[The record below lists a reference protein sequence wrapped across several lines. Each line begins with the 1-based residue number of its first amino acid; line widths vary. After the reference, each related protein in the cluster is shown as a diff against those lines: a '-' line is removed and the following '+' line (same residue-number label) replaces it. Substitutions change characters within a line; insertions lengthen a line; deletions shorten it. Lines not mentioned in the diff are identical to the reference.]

1 MVDLVPAIDN
11 VQDRM
16 EKRTD
21 VAYSSAM
28 QTTIEKYF
36 VQNKCWMQTD

>member
-21 VAYSSAM
+21 VAYVSAM

-36 VQNKCWMQTD
+36 CIKQMLDAN